1 MTYCTPYLLSL
12 GMSKQRMS
20 LVWIAGPLSGLVTQ
34 PIIGMK
40 SDKSR
45 NRYGRRRPYMMA
57 GTLAVVLCYL
67 VLGWTQ
73 EIVGVFVS
81 DAEMVRC
88 GQCQGGQRLSVI
100 RNGLISVQQ
109 REGAILLAVG
119 NIYVLDFMIN
129 ICKSLG
135 PTSYF
140 LEHFG

>member
-45 NRYGRRRPYMMA
+45 NKYGRRRPYMMV

-67 VLGWTQ
+67 ILGWTQ

-81 DAEMVRC
+81 DAETVC
-88 GQCQGGQRLSVI
+88 S
-100 RNGLISVQQ
+100 GLIYMLVQLA
-109 REGAILLAVG
+109 REW
-119 NIYVLDFMIN
+119 N
-129 ICKSLG
+129 
-135 PTSYF
+135 
-140 LEHFG
+140 